1 MVCDATMS
9 DAGRMPGTAPTPDA
23 SRPAPPL
30 ADPATLPPL
39 DLARRPWPGREV
51 TAGGVTMHVR
61 ETPGAAT
68 RAVYVHGLS
77 GSATN
82 WTDLAGLLAGRA
94 SGLSVDLPG
103 FGSSPPLDPRVWT
116 PDANAE
122 ALARFLRASGDEP
135 VHLLGNSLGGSVC
148 VLLAARHPD
157 LVRTLTLVS
166 PAVPDRRPDPRRLSD
181 PRLALAMIPG
191 APGRRARAALAAMGP
206 RERAEQVLTLC
217 FGDPSRAPEHRI
229 AEAADEILARGSVP
243 WAAEA
248 VNGAAFAM
256 FASWLRFGQTSLWAA
271 MRAVTVPTLVVW
283 GDRDRLVAPRHAA
296 RTVRSLRDGRL
307 LMLPGVGHIAQM
319 EVPDVVACAV
329 AGMWDAVESGE
340 WAGDVA
346 RDGKM
351 RAAAR
356 VEHVES

>member
-1 MVCDATMS
+1 MS
-9 DAGRMPGTAPTPDA
+9 DAGRTPGSTSAPDP
-23 SRPAPPL
+23 SRPVPPL
-30 ADPATLPPL
+30 ADPAAFPPL
-39 DLARRPWPGREV
+39 DLTRRPWAGRQV
-51 TAGGVTMHVR
+51 TAGGVTLHVR
-61 ETPGAAT
+61 ETPGAPA

-94 SGLSVDLPG
+94 AGTSVDLPG
-103 FGSSPPLDPRVWT
+103 FGLSPPLEPRVWT
-116 PDANAE
+116 PDANAD

-135 VHLLGNSLGGSVC
+135 VHLLGNSLGGTVC

-181 PRLALAMIPG
+181 PRLALAMVPG
-191 APGRRARAALAAMGP
+191 SPGRRARAALAAMGP

-229 AEAADEILARGSVP
+229 VEAAEEIVARGAMP
-243 WAAEA
+243 WAGEA

-256 FASWLRFGQTSLWAA
+256 FAGWLRFGPASLWAA
-271 MRAVTVPTLVVW
+271 MRAVTAPTLVLW
-283 GDRDRLVAPRHAA
+283 GDRDRLVSPRRAD
-296 RTVRSLRDGRL
+296 RTVRSLRAGRL

-329 AGMWDAVESGE
+329 AGMWDAVDAGE

-351 RAAAR
+351 RAAPR
-356 VEHVES
+356 VEQVES

>member
-1 MVCDATMS
+1 
-9 DAGRMPGTAPTPDA
+9 MPGTAPTPDA

-39 DLARRPWPGREV
+39 DLSRRPWPGREV
-51 TAGGVTMHVR
+51 TAGAVTMHVR
-61 ETPGAAT
+61 ETPGAAA

-82 WTDLAGLLAGRA
+82 WTDLAGLLASRA
-94 SGLSVDLPG
+94 SGTSVDLPG
-103 FGSSPPLDPRVWT
+103 FGKSPPLDPRVWT
-116 PDANAE
+116 PHANAE
-122 ALARFLRASGDEP
+122 VLARFLRASGDEP

-181 PRLALAMIPG
+181 PRLALAMVPG

-206 RERAEQVLTLC
+206 RERAEQVLALC

-229 AEAADEILARGSVP
+229 AEAADEIARRGAVP
-243 WAAEA
+243 WAGEA

-256 FASWLRFGQTSLWAA
+256 FASWLRFGQASLWTAV
-271 MRAVTVPTLVVW
+271 RAVTVPTLVVW

-296 RTVRSLRDGRL
+296 RTVRALRNGRL

-340 WAGDVA
+340 WAGDGA
-346 RDGKM
+346 HDGKM

-356 VEHVES
+356 VDHVES

>member
-1 MVCDATMS
+1 MCDATMS
-9 DAGRMPGTAPTPDA
+9 DPGRMPGTAPTPDA

-39 DLARRPWPGREV
+39 DLSRRPWPGREV
-51 TAGGVTMHVR
+51 TAGAVTMHVR
-61 ETPGAAT
+61 ETPGAAA

-82 WTDLAGLLAGRA
+82 WTDLAGLLASRA
-94 SGLSVDLPG
+94 SGTSVDLPG
-103 FGSSPPLDPRVWT
+103 FGKSPPLDPRVWT
-116 PDANAE
+116 PHANAE
-122 ALARFLRASGDEP
+122 VLARFLRASGDEP

-181 PRLALAMIPG
+181 PRLALAMVPG

-206 RERAEQVLTLC
+206 RERAEQVLALC

-229 AEAADEILARGSVP
+229 AEAADEIARRGAVP
-243 WAAEA
+243 WAGEA

-256 FASWLRFGQTSLWAA
+256 FASWLRFGQASLWTAV
-271 MRAVTVPTLVVW
+271 RAVTVPTLVVW

-296 RTVRSLRDGRL
+296 RTVRALRNGRL

-340 WAGDVA
+340 WAGDGA
-346 RDGKM
+346 HDGKM

-356 VEHVES
+356 VDHVES